1 MSEGVEGAGEGLT
14 YPSEDWS
21 GFVRNH
27 LGPSVVWALLGI
39 GTSHVVLAPTVGA
52 RYGLFGVWLY
62 ALVYLV
68 KWGGWELGVRYS
80 YGRGKN
86 PVEGYENLPGPDR
99 WGQWFTF
106 GVYLLLWTNIH
117 GAVTATAASFAD
129 AIARTTVGVS
139 LGIVPWYVLITV
151 PVAALVYFSRYQS
164 LENVLKASVV
174 LLGGVILLAVFVA
187 PPDAATVAETA
198 FAVPDVTSPV
208 FIALF
213 AGLAAYTPI
222 GLSSSV
228 SIGSWSMAKGQGAR
242 ELDERG
248 LDADDHRGY
257 VGAWMRTGLRDFNT
271 AYVLSFLLAASTVAL
286 SASTL
291 YGTGRVPSG
300 EDVPLAVGRLLQNAY
315 GEWAFY
321 VMLAGAG
328 VAVLSTVVS
337 NMDAVARVCSDTL
350 GIVGATDDVERWRR
364 ALVVFI
370 AVFSIAPVLAI
381 GSFPVVLITFSA
393 ALVGVFQVFF
403 YVANYYLVRTEL
415 PDEFQPSRAR
425 VAYYALGMLLVAL
438 FGVAGALNNFGI
450 VNP

>member
-1 MSEGVEGAGEGLT
+1 MKGSDEELT

-21 GFVRNH
+21 GFIRDH

-86 PVEGYENLPGPDR
+86 PVEGYEHLPGPER

-106 GVYLLLWTNIH
+106 GIYLLLWTNIH
-117 GAVTATAASFAD
+117 GAITATAAAFAD
-129 AIARTTVGVS
+129 AITRTTVGVS
-139 LGIVPWYVLITV
+139 LGIVPWYVLITA
-151 PVAALVYFSRYQS
+151 PVAALIYFSRYQR
-164 LENVLKASVV
+164 LENLLKASVI
-174 LLGGVILLAVFVA
+174 LLGGIILLAVLVA
-187 PPDAATVAETA
+187 PPDATTVAETA
-198 FAVPDVTSPV
+198 FNAPDFTNPV

-248 LDADDHRGY
+248 LDAEDHREY
-257 VGAWMRTGLRDFNT
+257 VDAWMRTGLRDFNI
-271 AYVLSFLLAASTVAL
+271 AYVLSFILAASAVAL

-291 YGTGRVPSG
+291 YGTDNVPSG
-300 EDVPLAVGRLLQNAY
+300 KDVPIAVGRLLQNAY

-321 VMLAGAG
+321 VMLVGAG

-350 GIVGATDDVERWRR
+350 GIVGVTDEVERWRR
-364 ALVVFI
+364 VFVVFI
-370 AVFSIAPVLAI
+370 AVFSIAPVLVI
-381 GSFPVVLITFSA
+381 GNFPVVLITFSA

-415 PDEFQPSRAR
+415 PDEFQPSRIR
-425 VAYYALGMLLVAL
+425 IAYYVIGMFLVAM
-438 FGVAGALNNFGI
+438 FGVAGA
-450 VNP
+450 VNDLGLVGG